1 MERVVH
7 GTVMYEE
14 GRGYWVDQTVL
25 CTCPACLCWASL
37 RHLGGRVTKG
47 QDLCE
52 GWLATLVLL
61 LLSLPKWGRGRRGLV
76 VWFSGSSLG
85 SIPNSTEKEENE
97 VCFPQGDPSRMASSL
112 TP

>member
-7 GTVMYEE
+7 GTVMHEE
-14 GRGYWVDQTVL
+14 GRGDRVGQSVHM
-25 CTCPACLCWASL
+25 PSFAWATL

-52 GWLATLVLL
+52 GWLATLVLP
-61 LLSLPKWGRGRRGLV
+61 LLSLPEWGRGRRGLV

-97 VCFPQGDPSRMASSL
+97 VCFPQGDPSRMASFL

>member
-1 MERVVH
+1 MELSCMKRA
-7 GTVMYEE
+7 EE
-14 GRGYWVDQTVL
+14 TGWTRL
-25 CTCPACLCWASL
+25 CCAHAQLCLCWATL

-61 LLSLPKWGRGRRGLV
+61 LLSLPEWGRGRRGLV